1 MKYSSWM
8 MKCCSVTNEFTEM
21 QWCETDKTLPIQS
34 FFAHHF
40 AIKLYSIQSIQRFY
54 TMRFFL
60 PKISPILSKV
70 FFFCLIFSEPIFF
83 VWNLDIFN
91 RMSLHFFFH
100 EKKTVAF
107 LLIYL
112 FCIYLFTW
120 NYRCWCNEI
129 ENFSMAAFF
138 YSVCQY
144 LSTVCNFIIEKCRI
158 PIGIQHKKPFS
169 LT

>member
-70 FFFCLIFSEPIFF
+70 FFFLLDFF
-83 VWNLDIFN
+83 RTNFFCVEFGYFQQNEFT
-91 RMSLHFFFH
+91 FFFPR
-100 EKKTVAF
+100 EKNGRFSAHLFVLHLSFHMKLPVLMQWNRKF
-107 LLIYL
+107 FNGCVFL
-112 FCIYLFTW
+112 FC
-120 NYRCWCNEI
+120 
-129 ENFSMAAFF
+129 
-138 YSVCQY
+138 
-144 LSTVCNFIIEKCRI
+144 LSIFIN
-158 PIGIQHKKPFS
+158 S
-169 LT
+169 L